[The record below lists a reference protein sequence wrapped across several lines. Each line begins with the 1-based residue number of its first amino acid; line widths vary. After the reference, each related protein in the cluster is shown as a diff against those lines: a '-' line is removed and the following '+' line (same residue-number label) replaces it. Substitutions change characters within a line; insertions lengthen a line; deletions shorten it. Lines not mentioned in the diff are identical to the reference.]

1 MEKFNKSPKLFDE
14 NGWRMPNG
22 IYETF
27 SEKPKWFFKLGDN
40 LFDDKTAIERIYKYQ
55 KIKNETNSME
65 ALNKVAN
72 NINSNTLFRDI
83 NKGLKVPFVI
93 EKTKFDDIGSYFEE
107 NLLEQVSNSFTD
119 FHPES
124 HFKAIIQ
131 DKTDLKKKLFPTKNS
146 GYDDFLNRLSKSN
159 ICGYYFPQVLQEY
172 SVEAQITQMKDLKNI
187 PDICLSGP
195 IEVSSSL
202 IGNPNLLINKKYYS
216 PVLCLSGVTHIDER
230 LISCF
235 KSYGKHLE
243 FWCLSQMLSKDKK
256 QVSEQWTGGLSIYTE
271 Y

>member
-1 MEKFNKSPKLFDE
+1 MKEFNESHKLFDE
-14 NGWRMPNG
+14 NGWRIPNG

-27 SEKPKWFFKLGDN
+27 SEKPNWFFKLGDEI
-40 LFDDKTAIERIYKYQ
+40 FDDKTAIERIYKYQ
-55 KIKNETNSME
+55 NINKKTITFE
-65 ALNKVAN
+65 ALNEVENK
-72 NINSNTLFRDI
+72 INSNTSFRDI
-83 NKGLKVPFVI
+83 NKGLKVPFFI
-93 EKTKFDDIGSYFEE
+93 KKTKFDDIGTYFEE
-107 NLLEQVSNSFTD
+107 NLLEQVSKSFTD

-146 GYDDFLNRLSKSN
+146 GYDDFINRLSKSD

-172 SVEAQITQMKDLKNI
+172 SVDAQTTQMKDLKNI
-187 PDICLSGP
+187 SNICLSGP

-235 KSYGKHLE
+235 KSYGRHLE
-243 FWCLSQMLSKDKK
+243 FWCLSQMLSKGKK
-256 QVSEQWTGGLSIYTE
+256 QVSEQWSGGISIYTE
-271 Y
+271 C